1 MKNVR
6 SALRMKDIAIISG
19 KSLSEVKREFE
30 PIVEAIEES
39 GIYGDKTVNKIQ
51 REIVSA
57 WMYGACEG
65 NFQMFLDAF
74 GINEFVNDLDIDAL
88 TKHHLTKPSG
98 IYDHWV
104 MLKMLATR
112 YIGDEPSK
120 ELQEEFDKNVMLP
133 LQQYIEAEKA
143 NKQRWQDER
152 EKAKKYLKS
161 AIKPLQDTLA
171 KIEKNCDK
179 IIIERSHDVYGMKIE
194 IANLIE
200 SLEEL

>member
-1 MKNVR
+1 MKNVEY
-6 SALRMKDIAIISG
+6 ALKMKDIAIISG

-39 GIYGDKTVNKIQ
+39 GIYGDRIINKIP
-51 REIVSA
+51 REIMSA

-74 GINEFVNDLDIDAL
+74 GIREFVKNLDTDSL
-88 TKHHLTKPSG
+88 TKHHLSKPSG

-120 ELQEEFDKNVMLP
+120 ELQEEFNKNVMLP

-143 NKQRWQDER
+143 NKQKWQDER

-161 AIKPLQDTLA
+161 AIKPLQEAIA

-179 IIIERSHDVYGMKIE
+179 IIIERSHDVYGMKIKV
-194 IANLIE
+194 INLIE
-200 SLEEL
+200 ELKEL

>member
-1 MKNVR
+1 
-6 SALRMKDIAIISG
+6 MKDIALIAG
-19 KSLSEVKREFE
+19 KNLSEVKREFE

-39 GIYGDKTVNKIQ
+39 GIYGDKTVNKIP

-74 GINEFVNDLDIDAL
+74 GIKEFVNDLDIDSL
-88 TKHHLTKPSG
+88 TKHHLSKPSG

-120 ELQEEFDKNVMLP
+120 ELQEEFNKNVMLP

-143 NKQRWQDER
+143 NKQKWQDER

-161 AIKPLQDTLA
+161 AIKPLQEAIA
-171 KIEKNCDK
+171 KIEKNYDK